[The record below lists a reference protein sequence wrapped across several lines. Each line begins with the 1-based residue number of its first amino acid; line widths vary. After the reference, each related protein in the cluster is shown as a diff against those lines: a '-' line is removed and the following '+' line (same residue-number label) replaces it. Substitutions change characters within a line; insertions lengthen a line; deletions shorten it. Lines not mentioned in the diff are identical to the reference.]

1 MTSHFGRRFCL
12 PMITITEYTMHMS
25 RLTMIAEIPNVIIM
39 SLKYETGTT
48 LSGTGDTGF
57 RASSFPRKIN
67 SKKQQLQM
75 MVKREKKEI
84 TFIENNSLK
93 IRLPK

>member
-1 MTSHFGRRFCL
+1 M
-12 PMITITEYTMHMS
+12 
-25 RLTMIAEIPNVIIM
+25 AEIPNVMIM

-48 LSGTGDTGF
+48 LSLLCVTAF
-57 RASSFPRKIN
+57 LASSLPRKTK
-67 SKKQQLQM
+67 SKKQKLQM

-93 IRLPK
+93 YTHQNNINLPD